1 MEVIKLVAIFLQ
13 SLLIGYSG
21 AVMPGSLL
29 TYTLDQ
35 SLKSG
40 VKAGFMVALGHI
52 SLELLL
58 VILIFLGFGQYLNTN
73 LAQIVVGLCGG
84 IVLIFLGSRMIQDI
98 WSGKVAIA
106 LPTTAPTENSRMLL
120 GGALISAA
128 NPYFTI
134 WWAIVGLGLIM
145 NAFNTFGLSDPPLL
159 PGTYP
164 GRFFLVSI
172 GFLAGQQ
179 VKNFHQRQSLPVDH
193 RCFRPLSDR
202 FWSRFFRQLPFTHL
216 PTLNQKT
223 C

>member
-58 VILIFLGFGQYLNTN
+58 VIFIFLGFGQYLNTN

-145 NAFNTFGLSDPPLL
+145 NAFNTFGLGGILL
-159 PGTYP
+159 
-164 GRFFLVSI
+164 FFLGHILADFSWYLLVSWLVSKTRTFISVKVYRLIIGVLGLCLI
-172 GFLAGQQ
+172 GFGVGFFANSLSLIC
-179 VKNFHQRQSLPVDH
+179 QR
-193 RCFRPLSDR
+193 
-202 FWSRFFRQLPFTHL
+202 
-216 PTLNQKT
+216 
-223 C
+223 